1 MVNKRKTQKS
11 KFEYHFCFEL
21 KREILRLYD
30 EAQPI
35 SQRQAATFVSEKIH
49 RPLARNSLQDI
60 VKNRAKIENG
70 CIRNPET

>member
-1 MVNKRKTQKS
+1 MVKKRKRQKS

-35 SQRQAATFVSEKIH
+35 SQTQVGKWPDKPIR
-49 RPLARNSLQDI
+49 
-60 VKNRAKIENG
+60 KNKLKAQVAG
-70 CIRNPET
+70 